1 MLVNVNI
8 DKLNAENQDIYKAFV
23 TAFKYLNTKH
33 TYVFNSAD
41 KAEFTIN
48 VSLDY
53 FPIKPIDDWIDQN
66 KDETQIDITSDSSL
80 VYSNGYLYKQNTNAY
95 FIYFKYP
102 ILSLLKSATITV
114 ETSKYIHDLIYV
126 LEFMSLGSPHSN
138 LIPLGK
144 QLLQLVFPN
153 LFIHK
158 KLAYTASELIT
169 AKQYGFKFIFT
180 KLIIA

>member
-23 TAFKYLNTKH
+23 AAFNYLNTKH

-53 FPIKPIDDWIDQN
+53 FPIRSIDDWIDQN
-66 KDETQIDITSDSSL
+66 KDKNQVDITPDSSL
-80 VYSNGYLYKQNTNAY
+80 VYSNGYLYKQSTNAY

-102 ILSLLKSATITV
+102 ILSLLKSVTITV
-114 ETSKYIHDLIYV
+114 
-126 LEFMSLGSPHSN
+126 
-138 LIPLGK
+138 
-144 QLLQLVFPN
+144 
-153 LFIHK
+153 
-158 KLAYTASELIT
+158 
-169 AKQYGFKFIFT
+169 
-180 KLIIA
+180 

>member
-23 TAFKYLNTKH
+23 VAFNYLNTKH

-53 FPIKPIDDWIDQN
+53 FPIKSIDDWIDQN
-66 KDETQIDITSDSSL
+66 KDKSQVDITSESSL
-80 VYSNGYLYKQNTNAY
+80 VYSNGYLYKQSTDAY

-114 ETSKYIHDLIYV
+114 ETSKYIHD
-126 LEFMSLGSPHSN
+126 
-138 LIPLGK
+138 
-144 QLLQLVFPN
+144 
-153 LFIHK
+153 
-158 KLAYTASELIT
+158 
-169 AKQYGFKFIFT
+169 
-180 KLIIA
+180 